1 LCEGRGGN
9 GGRGGNAG
17 ISEDIEV
24 YVKDDDTDLLLLVNN
39 LDERAPK
46 GGEGGEFGLGG
57 SAGIFS
63 YKIIYTNDNNYDFL
77 KVKAV
82 LVVLSTGTQ

>member
-1 LCEGRGGN
+1 M
-9 GGRGGNAG
+9 
-17 ISEDIEV
+17 
-24 YVKDDDTDLLLLVNN
+24 KDDDTDLLLLVNN